1 MPPSWHTLCLVSS
14 TMQELFLQAENKD
27 SLGILHACMHTPKAY
42 VHTHHAQARVL
53 REWTAQVVAQM
64 E

>member
-1 MPPSWHTLCLVSS
+1 MGCVPPSWHTLCLVSS
-14 TMQELFLQAENKD
+14 TMQEPFLQAENKD

-53 REWTAQVVAQM
+53 R
-64 E
+64 